1 VRHSALLLALALLLL
16 LAACRS
22 SNTASASAEAAEVRA
37 ALEARLLGKKLSY
50 RWVVCVRTRRS
61 FTGSP
66 IFRCN
71 VNFGEP
77 HIVRYCAT
85 LEDGQLATNREQPEM
100 RCGRDASSERRW
112 DGSKA

>member
-1 VRHSALLLALALLLL
+1 VRCSALLLALILQLFLV
-16 LAACRS
+16 ACGS
-22 SNTASASAEAAEVRA
+22 SHTTSANTEAAAVRS
-37 ALEARLLGKKLSY
+37 ALEARLLRKKLSY

-61 FTGSP
+61 FAGSP

-85 LEDGQLATNREQPEM
+85 LEDGQLITDREQAKL
-100 RCGRDASSERRW
+100 RCGRETAP
-112 DGSKA
+112 

>member
-1 VRHSALLLALALLLL
+1 MRCSALLLALASLLL

-22 SNTASASAEAAEVRA
+22 SNTTPTSAKAAEARA
-37 ALEARLLGKKLSY
+37 ALEARLLGRKLSF
-50 RWVVCVRTRRS
+50 RWVECVRTKRS
-61 FTGSP
+61 FAGSV

-85 LEDGQLATNREQPEM
+85 LDDGQLATNREQPEM
-100 RCGRDASSERRW
+100 RCGRDA
-112 DGSKA
+112 AP

>member
-1 VRHSALLLALALLLL
+1 MRYSALLLALALLLL
-16 LAACRS
+16 TAACS
-22 SNTASASAEAAEVRA
+22 SHTTSASAEAAEVRA

-50 RWVVCVRTRRS
+50 RWVVCVRTTRS
-61 FTGSP
+61 FAGSA

-85 LEDGQLATNREQPEM
+85 LEAGQLATNREQPEM
-100 RCGRDASSERRW
+100 RCGRDA
-112 DGSKA
+112 AP

>member
-1 VRHSALLLALALLLL
+1 VTQRALALGLGLLVL
-16 LAACRS
+16 GGCGGSDATSGPA
-22 SNTASASAEAAEVRA
+22 TAREVQV
-37 ALEARLLGKKLSY
+37 ALESRLLGRNLSY
-50 RWVVCVRTRRS
+50 RWVVCVRTKAS

-85 LEDGQLATNREQPEM
+85 LDDGQLTTNREQPDI
-100 RCGRDASSERRW
+100 RCGRAAPS
-112 DGSKA
+112 

>member
-1 VRHSALLLALALLLL
+1 VRCGALLLALAVLPLVV
-16 LAACRS
+16 ACGS
-22 SNTASASAEAAEVRA
+22 SDATSTSAKPDEVRA

-50 RWVVCVRTRRS
+50 RWVVCLRTRRS
-61 FTGSP
+61 FAGSP

-85 LEDGQLATNREQPEM
+85 LEAGRFVTNREQPEM
-100 RCGRDASSERRW
+100 RCGRDTAP
-112 DGSKA
+112 